1 MSSETTD
8 SSTSVSYTHLQ
19 TLIESLLPR
28 IWQIID
34 EIGKRYQK
42 SVEEFFH
49 HNNAITEKMAVVWG
63 GEVRMAN
70 LCIAGGSAVN
80 GVSALHTEILR
91 TDVFREAC
99 QMEPAKFKNVT
110 NGIDHRRW
118 LAQSN
123 PCLLYTSRCV

>member
-1 MSSETTD
+1 MDNCERYVCLYQPYRTSEA
-8 SSTSVSYTHLQ
+8 LERWPQ

-34 EIGKRYQK
+34 EISKRYQK

-70 LCIAGGSAVN
+70 LCVCACFKIN
-80 GVSALHTEILR
+80 GVSALHSDILKR
-91 TDVFREAC
+91 DVFHDAYART
-99 QMEPAKFKNVT
+99 PDKFTNVT

-118 LAQSN
+118 LSE
-123 PCLLYTSRCV
+123 C